1 MPLVNVTCDAGVV
14 RIELNRP
21 QTVNAL
27 SLQLAEDLLAVAAPY
42 AARPDV
48 KALVLSG
55 AGRGFCAGAD
65 VAETPALLK
74 ESAYHQVTAHARMQR
89 ILEDFERLP
98 VVKIA
103 RIHGGCVGAGLVLAT
118 LCELRV
124 ATPTAVFA
132 LPELA
137 FGIPFSMAGLPRLAR
152 LIGPTRAAD
161 LLLTTRRVN
170 GEEALAM
177 GLVTAVATEDEID
190 AVVDSWAST
199 VAAHPSYLVANAVT
213 RLREVS
219 ESLARSDRSDL
230 DALVLASMDPES
242 ARQSQAYAQSVVG
255 SDARPG

>member
-1 MPLVNVTCDAGVV
+1 
-14 RIELNRP
+14 
-21 QTVNAL
+21 
-27 SLQLAEDLLAVAAPY
+27 
-42 AARPDV
+42 
-48 KALVLSG
+48 
-55 AGRGFCAGAD
+55 
-65 VAETPALLK
+65 
-74 ESAYHQVTAHARMQR
+74 
-89 ILEDFERLP
+89 
-98 VVKIA
+98 
-103 RIHGGCVGAGLVLAT
+103 
-118 LCELRV
+118 
-124 ATPTAVFA
+124 
-132 LPELA
+132 
-137 FGIPFSMAGLPRLAR
+137 MAGLPRLTR

-242 ARQSQAYAQSVVG
+242 ARRSQAYAQSVVG
-255 SDARPG
+255 SDARPD